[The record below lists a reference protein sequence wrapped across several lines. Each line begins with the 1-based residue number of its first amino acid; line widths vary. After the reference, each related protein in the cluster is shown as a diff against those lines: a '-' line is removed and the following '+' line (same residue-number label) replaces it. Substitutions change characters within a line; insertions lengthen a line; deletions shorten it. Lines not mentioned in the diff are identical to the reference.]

1 MNTDVGHTAGRRR
14 PASRIGAAATGIDAL
29 WNGRTTRVIGLA
41 VAVAVGLVGSLAIIA
56 TPAGAAVP
64 GLIRVSAISG
74 STSDDTKTMVVACPA
89 GKQLVG
95 TGARIDGGGGEVG
108 LTSLWPDGSPTV
120 APTSVT
126 AIAQEADPISG
137 NWTLTVYGICANPL
151 PGLVRISERSN
162 ANQSEDFKLATP
174 MCPSGKFVV
183 GTGFSIVHGR
193 GQVAVG
199 AVHPTTSLGDGSTP
213 NRVYV
218 NAAESDQ
225 PYSENWTVYA
235 FAICAIPPAGLA
247 VYTAETRSDS
257 VDKFVV
263 AQCPFGKLLLGA
275 GILEPHGPFGHLVL
289 AELAPNGGPTT
300 APDSVRATQYEED
313 AVAFDWGFEAY
324 AICATRWK

>member
-1 MNTDVGHTAGRRR
+1 MSTDAGQTAGRRR
-14 PASRIGAAATGIDAL
+14 PESGVGADSAGVDAFSKA
-29 WNGRTTRVIGLA
+29 RTTRFIGLA
-41 VAVAVGLVGSLAIIA
+41 VAVVVGLIGSLAIIA

-64 GLIRVSAISG
+64 GLIRVSATSG

-151 PGLVRISERSN
+151 PGLVRISERSTW
-162 ANQSEDFKLATP
+162 QDSMDFKTATP
-174 MCPSGKFVV
+174 TCPSGKFVV

-199 AVHPTTSLGDGSTP
+199 AVTPGGSGPMP
-213 NRVYV
+213 NEVYV

-225 PYSENWTVYA
+225 PYSEDWWVYA
-235 FAICAIPPAGLA
+235 FAICATPPAGLT

-257 VDKFVV
+257 VDKFIV
-263 AQCPFGKLLLGA
+263 AQCPFGKRLLGA
-275 GILEPHGPFGHLVL
+275 GVLEPHGPFGHLVL
-289 AELAPNGGPTT
+289 AEITPNGGPTT
-300 APDSVRATQYEED
+300 APDSVRVTQYEED

-324 AICATRWK
+324 AICATLWK

>member
-1 MNTDVGHTAGRRR
+1 MNADVGQIAGRRR
-14 PASRIGAAATGIDAL
+14 PVSRIGGAAAGIDAFSKT
-29 WNGRTTRVIGLA
+29 RTTRVIGLA
-41 VAVAVGLVGSLAIIA
+41 VAVVVGLVGSLAIIA

-64 GLIRVSAISG
+64 GLIRVSATSG

-108 LTSLWPDGSPTV
+108 LTSLWPDGSSTV

-137 NWTLTVYGICANPL
+137 NWTLTVYGICASPL
-151 PGLVRISERSN
+151 PGLVRISERSI

-199 AVHPTTSLGDGSTP
+199 AVHPKTPTGDGSMP
-213 NRVYV
+213 NMVYV
-218 NAAESDQ
+218 NAAESD
-225 PYSENWTVYA
+225 PYSETWTVYA
-235 FAICAIPPAGLA
+235 FAICATPPAGLT

-263 AQCPFGKLLLGA
+263 AQCPFGKRLLGA

-300 APDSVRATQYEED
+300 APDSVRVTQYEED

-324 AICATRWK
+324 AICATLWK